1 MNQRTGTA
9 GTVQA
14 FRLAGVPIRL
24 HFTFVLFFLFL
35 LLMGMASGP
44 VTDSLVFL
52 TGVFGSVLLHEFAH
66 TAVCGLLGVRTE
78 EIVMLPIGG
87 ISRLERRLAP
97 IEEIGVASVGPLA
110 NLVLAGALFWY
121 VTWTGGVVEIQISEI
136 LSISSGNIWQQLAYA
151 NLLLAGFNMIPAF
164 PMDGGRV
171 MRGLLSLIRPEDEAT
186 RTMAWL
192 GRMIAISMAF
202 YGFFYSVNLVLFLA
216 FFIWASAAQENVAA
230 MGRTLTY
237 DLPVR
242 SAMLTEFRILEHS
255 TTMHEA
261 ASLLIASSQNEFPV
275 THGDQVV
282 GILDRKCILQ
292 GLAQEGP
299 HAYVAGVMD
308 RDLVTIEADE
318 ELSEILPA
326 MARPNRYALVM
337 EGGDLVGMLTSQN
350 VAEFIKLRRA
360 GFDLDVNDDG
370 EELLPDEA

>member
-14 FRLAGVPIRL
+14 FRLVGVPIRL

-35 LLMGMASGP
+35 LLMAVAEGP
-44 VTDSLVFL
+44 ATESLVFL
-52 TGVFGSVLLHEFAH
+52 TGVFVSVLLHEFAH

-97 IEEIGVASVGPLA
+97 MEEIGVAAVGPLA
-110 NLVLAGALFWY
+110 NVLLAGVLFSY
-121 VTWTGGVVEIQISEI
+121 VTWTGGVVEIQLPEI
-136 LSISSGNIWQQLAYA
+136 LSVSSGNVWQQLAYA
-151 NLLLAGFNMIPAF
+151 NLLLAGFNLIPAF

-171 MRGLLSLIRPEDEAT
+171 MRGLLSLVRPEDEAT

-202 YGFFYSVNLVLFLA
+202 YGFFYSVNLILFLA

-242 SAMLTEFRILEHS
+242 SAMLTEFRILDHS
-255 TTMHEA
+255 TTMREA
-261 ASLLIASSQNEFPV
+261 ASLLIATSQNEFPV

-282 GILDRKCILQ
+282 GILDRKRVLQ

-299 HAYVAGVMD
+299 DAYVAGVMD
-308 RDLVTIEADE
+308 RDLVTIDADE
-318 ELSEILPA
+318 ELAEILPA
-326 MARPNRYALVM
+326 MARPNRCALVM
-337 EGGDLVGMLTSQN
+337 EEGDLVGMLTSKN
-350 VAEFIKLRRA
+350 VSEFIKLRRA
-360 GFDLDVNDDG
+360 GFDLDVDEG
-370 EELLPDEA
+370 VEEPVAEEG

>member
-14 FRLAGVPIRL
+14 FRLVGVPIRL

-35 LLMGMASGP
+35 LLMGVAAGP
-44 VTDSLVFL
+44 AAESLVFL
-52 TGVFGSVLLHEFAH
+52 SGVFVSVLLHEFAH
-66 TAVCGLLGVRTE
+66 AAVCTMLGVRTE

-97 IEEIGVASVGPLA
+97 LEEIGVASVGPLA
-110 NLVLAGALFWY
+110 NLLLAGALFWY
-121 VTWTGGVVEIQISEI
+121 VTWTGGMVQTQISEI
-136 LSISSGNIWQQLAYA
+136 LSVSSGNVWQQLGYA
-151 NLLLAGFNMIPAF
+151 NLLLAGFNLIPAF
-164 PMDGGRV
+164 PMDGGRI
-171 MRGLLSLIRPEDEAT
+171 MRGLLSLVRPEDEAT

-242 SAMLTEFRILEHS
+242 SAMLTEFRMLDHS

-261 ASLLIASSQNEFPV
+261 ASLLISSSQGEFPV

-282 GILDRKCILQ
+282 GILDRKRIMD
-292 GLAQEGP
+292 GLAHEGP
-299 HAYVAGVMD
+299 DAYVAGVMD

-318 ELSEILPA
+318 ELAEILPA
-326 MARPNRYALVM
+326 MARPNRCALVM
-337 EGGDLVGMLTSQN
+337 EDGDLVGMLTSRN
-350 VAEFIKLRRA
+350 VSEFIKLRRA
-360 GFDLDVNDDG
+360 GFDLEYDEIEDG
-370 EELLPDEA
+370 PLPEEG